1 MMKPARVS
9 PRTSAIGAICRG
21 RKARAPS
28 GTTDRRGGDVLAI
41 RLRRIDRRP
50 AADDRRELL
59 GALVADILELGDA
72 DVLDAWVAWAPGRAW
87 VIDRRGLDR
96 VECGLGERAGG
107 GPGLRD
113 LVGRAAGGRRNRRP
127 SGRDPRPRLLDVL
140 RPGRPRDIPPG

>member
-28 GTTDRRGGDVLAI
+28 WTTDRGGGDVLAV
-41 RLRRIDRRP
+41 RLRRIDRRS

-72 DVLDAWVAWAPGRAW
+72 DVLDAWVARTPGRAR
-87 VIDRRGLDR
+87 VVDRRRLDR
-96 VECGLGERAGG
+96 VECGLGERAGCRSV
-107 GPGLRD
+107 LRN
-113 LVGRAAGGRRNRRP
+113 LVGRAAGARRNRCP
-127 SGRDPRPRLLDVL
+127 PGRD
-140 RPGRPRDIPPG
+140 